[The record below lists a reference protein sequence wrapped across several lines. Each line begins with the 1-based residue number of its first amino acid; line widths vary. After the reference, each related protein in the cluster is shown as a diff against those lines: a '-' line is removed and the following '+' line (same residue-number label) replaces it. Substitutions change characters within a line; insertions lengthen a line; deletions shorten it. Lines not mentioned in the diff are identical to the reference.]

1 MEAIPMID
9 NTLDRLMDL
18 IEMWTRVVSGLALW
32 WFKGKFVTLR

>member
-1 MEAIPMID
+1 MID

-32 WFKGKFVTLR
+32 WFKGEFVTLR